1 MIGQIQISD
10 IEDFEQVKYIL
21 SNEKRKIIEYAN
33 GHCQTM
39 VLRGGGVQDFRWR

>member
-21 SNEKRKIIEYAN
+21 SNEKCKIIEFAN
-33 GHCQTM
+33 GHCQT
-39 VLRGGGVQDFRWR
+39 VV